1 MESLNK
7 TRSSQSC
14 QVPICPGREDFL
26 FLPPQAGPR
35 APALVQDLGSAKP
48 RRCQGAQVMGKHELG
63 ASVLG
68 ALSVPS
74 TMHHFIFTFADPQDG
89 YFHAD
94 EKQMRT
100 LKLREVKVTSSV
112 LIFFFSF
119 FYIY

>member
-7 TRSSQSC
+7 TRSSQSR
-14 QVPICPGREDFL
+14 QVPVCPGREDFR

-35 APALVQDLGSAKP
+35 APALVQDLGSGKP

-74 TMHHFIFTFADPQDG
+74 TVHHFIFTFADPQDG
-89 YFHAD
+89 YFHAVF
-94 EKQMRT
+94 QMRT
-100 LKLREVKVTSSV
+100 PKLREVKVTSSV
-112 LIFFFSF
+112 LIFFFSS